1 MNKNDRWISKN
12 FGKLVDLYGGR
23 YVAVADERVVA
34 VGARPEAVERKASR
48 RPGLPASVVRVPS
61 LGQGPAL
68 DPLRLFRLS

>member
-34 VGARPEAVERKASR
+34 VGTRPGSVERKASR
-48 RPGLPASVVRVPS
+48 RPGLPASVVRVP
-61 LGQGPAL
+61 LLAQGPAI